1 MLSLPEDYVSQQR
14 GIIPLGVVPQRQT
27 ARQVPAGSSR
37 GREEG
42 GTAMENRN
50 NALSIVLL
58 VALAVYFVSPV
69 DAVPGPIDDAILIL
83 AYILLNR
90 RGIEA

>member
-1 MLSLPEDYVSQQR
+1 
-14 GIIPLGVVPQRQT
+14 
-27 ARQVPAGSSR
+27 
-37 GREEG
+37 
-42 GTAMENRN
+42 MENRN

-69 DAVPGPIDDAILIL
+69 DAMPGPIDDAILIL